1 MIENISNSHPV
12 ARKDHICDLCGC
24 IIPKGE
30 KYRRQTNVYDGRI
43 YNFACH
49 FDCDEVAS
57 RLNFYGEC
65 DYDEGLTSEY
75 FLEAIDQYIFDN
87 HYDNEKD
94 DIAKDWQGLSY
105 IEASRKILNELKQE
119 DNERYKAVNASAPHD
134 ATCNRL

>member
-24 IIPKGE
+24 VIPKGE
-30 KYRRQTNVYDGRI
+30 KYRLQTNVYDGRI

-49 FDCDEVAS
+49 SDCDEVAS

-75 FLEAIDQYIFDN
+75 FLEAIDQYIYDN

-94 DIAKDWQGLSY
+94 DTAEGWQGLSY
-105 IEASRKILNELKQE
+105 ITAVRKILNELE
-119 DNERYKAVNASAPHD
+119 NDERNKAIGSSAPHD
-134 ATCNRL
+134 AARNRI

>member
-24 IIPKGE
+24 VIPKGE
-30 KYRRQTNVYDGRI
+30 KYRLQTNVYDGRI

-49 FDCDEVAS
+49 SDCDEVAS

-75 FLEAIDQYIFDN
+75 FLEAIDQYIYDN

-94 DIAKDWQGLSY
+94 DTAEGWQVFFSFLYRMMSFSY
-105 IEASRKILNELKQE
+105 FSLMYSFLYLFCSLMHYSLMQM
-119 DNERYKAVNASAPHD
+119 P
-134 ATCNRL
+134 

>member
-24 IIPKGE
+24 VIPKGE
-30 KYRRQTNVYDGRI
+30 KYRLQTNVYDGRI

-49 FDCDEVAS
+49 SDCDEVAS

-75 FLEAIDQYIFDN
+75 FLEASTSTSMTIITTTKKMIRQRAGRGCPISLQCVKSLMN
-87 HYDNEKD
+87 
-94 DIAKDWQGLSY
+94 
-105 IEASRKILNELKQE
+105 
-119 DNERYKAVNASAPHD
+119 
-134 ATCNRL
+134 